1 MKSGYLICLNCLCA
15 YTTVHIAVYTYIWPY
30 NNTAIRIDEHVSM
43 RYTCGALLFLTSIF
57 FILSLVSTTHFPSP
71 HGVVILN
78 FYRAKIV
85 TAGNTEN
92 TCTLLA
98 ENFS

>member
-1 MKSGYLICLNCLCA
+1 MKSGYLIYLNCLCV
-15 YTTVHIAVYTYIWPY
+15 YTTIHIAVYMYIWPY
-30 NNTAIRIDEHVSM
+30 ANTAIRTDEPVSM
-43 RYTCGALLFLTSIF
+43 RYTCGALLFLTSIC

-71 HGVVILN
+71 NGVVILN
-78 FYRAKIV
+78 FYRAKVV

-92 TCTLLA
+92 TGPLLA